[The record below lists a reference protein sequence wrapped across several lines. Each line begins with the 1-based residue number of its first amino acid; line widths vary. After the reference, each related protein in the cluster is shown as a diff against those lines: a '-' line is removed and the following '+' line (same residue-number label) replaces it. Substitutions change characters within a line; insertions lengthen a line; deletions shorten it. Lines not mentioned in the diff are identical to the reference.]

1 MLEEIKKTAAFIDAA
16 TDSFAPEVGV
26 ILGTGLGGFADKIE
40 TRFAIEY
47 KDIPGFPVSTVEGH
61 KGRMIFGMVEGRRVV
76 AMQGRFHY
84 YEGYGMQQVTFP
96 VRVMRQLGI
105 KYLFVSNASG
115 GINTSFRVG
124 DLMVITDHIN
134 LMPNP
139 LIGPN
144 IAELGPRFPDMHNC
158 YDKELIAKATAIA
171 EEENIKLQYGVYVGG
186 TGPTFETQAEYQ
198 EYRRRCGR
206 HVHRAGG
213 DRGAPYVDPGL
224 RRFGHHQLR
233 TLGRSGRPR
242 RRAASGQKGRNQDG
256 GALQAYD
263 KSALEG
269 MSFRAVPV
277 VLRRWTDWPSGFLS
291 RTFAAESSGRDLDL
305 HRCIPAL
312 APGRSAEVPD
322 VDFSRSV
329 VCLLIILML

>member
-1 MLEEIKKTAAFIDAA
+1 M
-16 TDSFAPEVGV
+16 GV

-186 TGPTFETQAEYQ
+186 TGPTFETQAEYR
-198 EYRRRCGR
+198 YFKNI
-206 HVHRAGG
+206 GG
-213 DRGAPYVDPGL
+213 DAAGMSTVPEVIVARHMSIPVFGVSVITNCGL
-224 RRFGHHQLR
+224 SDEVGDHEDVQRQGK
-233 TLGRSGRPR
+233 
-242 RRAASGQKGRNQDG
+242 KGRNQDG